1 MLQALF
7 DSIESMVVAA
17 AEGVRPPERLSVSEA
32 AAKYRKLNNP
42 GSYVGDWMNE
52 TTPYLVEPMD
62 MLNSVSHT
70 AMIFAG
76 PAQAGKTDM
85 FQNWQTYTVVCDP
98 ADMMLIEKSQ
108 ATARDFSIRRTDR
121 LHRHTPEVGSRLITR
136 RNSDNTF
143 DKRYTSGMIFNLS
156 WPTINELSGRPIP
169 RLWLS
174 DYDRMDQDVDGE
186 GEPFDL
192 ARKRATSFQSHGMCA
207 AESSP
212 GFFVENP
219 KWIAKTRH
227 EAPPTQGIL
236 KLYNRGDRRRWNWRC
251 VECHNAFEPDFSLLA
266 WPKSEDI
273 MESAEGVFM
282 ACPHCG
288 SVYTHDPGV
297 LPGKHEL
304 NRSGRWIKDGMIWT
318 PEGEI
323 VGKPFRSDIAS
334 FWLKGPAATFVN
346 WKDLVFKFLT
356 AEKEYEDTGSETA
369 LKATVQTDQALP
381 YTPKAVSDARLPEA
395 LKSRAKDFGQ
405 RVVPHGVRYL
415 VACIDVQKNRFVV
428 QVHGI
433 GVGGDIWIVDRFDIK
448 KSKRLDEDG
457 ERFWINPGAYL
468 EDWKLLVEEVML
480 KTYPLIDGSGREMAI
495 KMTMC
500 DSGGKEGVTANAYNF
515 VRWLRDGREF
525 KAEADGVEVPQDQ
538 GEYVWAAGMF
548 PRFQL
553 IKGDPAPSAPRV
565 RLGYPDSQR
574 KDRHAGARGEIP
586 VLFLGSDL
594 LKDAVDKMLD
604 RTDARGGRI
613 NFPSWLPDTFYTE
626 LTVEHRDPAKGWLN
640 PKKYRNESWDLLV
653 YAYASGLTRQIGLE
667 HMDWNHPASW
677 AEEWE
682 KNDLIFDPAKQNK
695 PFENEAKSNYDFGSL
710 ADELA

>member
-7 DSIESMVVAA
+7 DSMEDMVVSA

-62 MLNSVSHT
+62 VLNSVSYT
-70 AMIFAG
+70 AMVFAG

-219 KWIAKTRH
+219 KWIAKSRH

-251 VECHNAFEPDFSLLA
+251 VECHGAFEPDFSLLA

-273 MESAEGVFM
+273 MESAEGVFL

-288 SVYTHDPGV
+288 SVYTHDPGT

-304 NRSGRWIKDGMIWT
+304 NRHGRWVRDGMIWT

-381 YTPKAVSDARLPEA
+381 YTPKAVSDARLPETI
-395 LKSRAKDFGQ
+395 KNRAKDFGQ
-405 RVVPHGVRYL
+405 RVVPHGVRYM
-415 VACIDVQKNRFVV
+415 VATIDVQKNRFVV

-433 GVGGDIWIVDRFDIK
+433 GVGGDVWIIDRYEIK
-448 KSKRLDEDG
+448 KSKRTDEDG
-457 ERFWINPGAYL
+457 ERYWVNPGAYL

-525 KAEADGVEVPQDQ
+525 TVEDGEESPQDQ
-538 GEYVWAAGMF
+538 GEYVWEAGMF

-553 IKGDPAPSAPRV
+553 IKGDPSPTAPRV

-586 VLFLGSDL
+586 VLFLNSNL

-604 RTDARGGRI
+604 RTEARGGRI
-613 NFPSWLPDTFYTE
+613 NFPSWLPDNFYTE

-653 YAYASGLTRQIGLE
+653 YAYASGLTRQIGIE
-667 HMDWNHPASW
+667 HIDWNHPASW
-677 AEEWE
+677 AQEWD
-682 KNDLIFDPAKQNK
+682 KNDLVFDPAKQNK
-695 PFENEAKSNYDFGSL
+695 PFENEAKSNYDFAAL
-710 ADELA
+710 ADKLA